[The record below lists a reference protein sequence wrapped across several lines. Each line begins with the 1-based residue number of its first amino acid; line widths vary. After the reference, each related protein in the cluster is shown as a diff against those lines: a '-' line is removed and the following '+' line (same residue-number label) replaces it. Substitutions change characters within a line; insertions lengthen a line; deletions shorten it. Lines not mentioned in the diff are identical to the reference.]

1 MTEMPA
7 ALEFES
13 VSKEY
18 RSVFSRQ
25 CLRALDGFDLR
36 VEAGEIFGFLGPNG
50 AGKSTAIHIAM
61 GFMRPTSG
69 QGHMLGRPFGDAWT
83 RRHVG
88 FLAENVALYHR
99 RVDRLLCFYG
109 ALNRIGGTRLGER
122 AREVLQMVG
131 LQDQAKR
138 NAGKFSRGMLQ
149 RAGWRKP

>member
-109 ALNRIGGTRLGER
+109 ALNRVLASGR
-122 AREVLQMVG
+122 AKFCRWW
-131 LQDQAKR
+131 DCKIKR
-138 NAGKFSRGMLQ
+138 NAM
-149 RAGWRKP
+149 RASSPAACYSERVWRKP